1 MPALTSIN
9 LASVAMDEAAGRR
22 QPPFENP
29 QGKML
34 QRVRILPI
42 HSPNDDAVSHL
53 LFLKLDISLDLSRAK
68 QKTELS
74 I

>member
-1 MPALTSIN
+1 
-9 LASVAMDEAAGRR
+9 MDEAAGRR